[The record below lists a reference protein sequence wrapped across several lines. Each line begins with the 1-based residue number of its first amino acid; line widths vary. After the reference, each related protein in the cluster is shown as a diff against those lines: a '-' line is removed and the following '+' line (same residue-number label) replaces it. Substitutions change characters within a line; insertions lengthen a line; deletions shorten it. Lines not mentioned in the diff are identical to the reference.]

1 MAKKLRKGV
10 RLTSPSKTI
19 IECVRKF
26 FEKKR
31 VTGHTIKRTNVLDLT
46 AQATGVSRR
55 TIARIQKEFI
65 SCDSQLLTPLKRY
78 VASCIRVNPD
88 SFDKEVIRR
97 VVHGF
102 YERKEYPTLSG
113 VLRKVKDQCGFPG
126 GRFCMWRVLQELGFS
141 YKKRDN
147 KQFIY
152 EQQNI
157 VEQRH
162 TYLRTIR
169 KLRNENNY
177 DLIYT
182 DETWVNAH
190 HTNEYIWFDSD
201 GKGGW
206 KVPSGKGQRLIVLHA
221 GGVEGWVE
229 GAILVFRSKT
239 NSADY
244 HDEMNSQHYMEWLT
258 GQLLPVLDKPTVIIL
273 DNASYHNK
281 QDKPPTSNDRKD
293 DIRKWLDE
301 HNIQYSQT
309 DIEKTLLQL
318 VKQHRPAPLYLTDEA
333 IHNMGHT
340 VLRLPV
346 AHCELKPIE
355 VWASVKGYVAKHNR
369 DYTFAEVERLTPEGL
384 KHTTTEMWRHFCR
397 HVVDVENEYFEKDG
411 IVEDVVEEMI
421 IAVGDDS
428 DEEVEEEDDM
438 EDDDDRQLIGM
449 TLRQSTS
456 TDGPST
462 STNGQSTPTRQST
475 FTDRSSTSTGQST
488 PTQTT
493 CTNPR
498 QNLSELLG
506 GCPTSGMIP
515 SPHCR
520 LPGPAP

>member
-1 MAKKLRKGV
+1 M
-10 RLTSPSKTI
+10 
-19 IECVRKF
+19 
-26 FEKKR
+26 
-31 VTGHTIKRTNVLDLT
+31 
-46 AQATGVSRR
+46 
-55 TIARIQKEFI
+55 
-65 SCDSQLLTPLKRY
+65 
-78 VASCIRVNPD
+78 
-88 SFDKEVIRR
+88 
-97 VVHGF
+97 GF
-102 YERKEYPTLSG
+102 QEG
-113 VLRKVKDQCGFPG
+113 DFACGE
-126 GRFCMWRVLQELGFS
+126 ELGFS
-141 YKKRDN
+141 YKTPDN

-169 KLRNENNY
+169 KLKNENNY

-190 HTNEYIWFDSD
+190 HTNEYIWN

-229 GAILVFRSKT
+229 GADLVFRSKT

-281 QDKPPTSNDRKD
+281 QKDKPPTSNDRKD
-293 DIRKWLDE
+293 DIRKWY
-301 HNIQYSQT
+301 NIQYSQT
-309 DIEKTLLQL
+309 DIKKTLLQL
-318 VKQHRPAPLYLTDEA
+318 VKQHTPAPLYLTDEA

-346 AHCELKPIE
+346 AHCELNPIE
-355 VWASVKGYVAKHNR
+355 LAWASVKGYVAKYNR
-369 DYTFAEVERLTPEGL
+369 DYTFAEVERLTPEGF

-397 HVVDVENEYFEKDG
+397 HVVDVENEYFEKNG

-438 EDDDDRQLIGM
+438 VDDDDRQLIGM

-456 TDGPST
+456 TDGQSTRTVHTHKTVNIYRQTVNIYWTIHTYTNYMHKSKTKLIRTT
-462 STNGQSTPTRQST
+462 STV
-475 FTDRSSTSTGQST
+475 
-488 PTQTT
+488 
-493 CTNPR
+493 
-498 QNLSELLG
+498 
-506 GCPTSGMIP
+506 
-515 SPHCR
+515 
-520 LPGPAP
+520 